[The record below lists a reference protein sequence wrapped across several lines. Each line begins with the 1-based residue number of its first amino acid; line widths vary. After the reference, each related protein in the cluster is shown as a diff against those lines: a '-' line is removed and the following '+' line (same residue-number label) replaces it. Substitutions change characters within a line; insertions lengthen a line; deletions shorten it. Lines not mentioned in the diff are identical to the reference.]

1 MIVVISGSRF
11 SEDYYSLNYILSQ
24 LPITHIII
32 GDAKGID
39 RITEIYAV
47 SNDIPYTIFKA
58 DWEKYK
64 GKAGPIRNKEMLS
77 IMPKPDMLIAFPGPN
92 SIGTWDAVRQ
102 AERLSI
108 PSLFFNVNDCYR
120 VVNGRYQLINN

>member
-24 LPITHIII
+24 LPITHIIV

-39 RITEIYAV
+39 WITEIYAN
-47 SNDIPYTIFKA
+47 SNGIPYTIFEA
-58 DWEKYK
+58 DWEKFK
-64 GKAGPIRNKEMLS
+64 GGAGPIRNKEMLS

-102 AERLSI
+102 AEKLGVPSI
-108 PSLFFNVNDCYR
+108 YINVIDCYKS
-120 VVNGRYQLINN
+120 VNKRYQLV